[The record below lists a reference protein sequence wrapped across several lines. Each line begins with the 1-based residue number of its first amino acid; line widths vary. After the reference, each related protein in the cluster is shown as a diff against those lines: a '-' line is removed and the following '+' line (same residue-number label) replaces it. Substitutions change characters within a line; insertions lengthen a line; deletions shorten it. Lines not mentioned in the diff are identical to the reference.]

1 MPLPMVHLSVAHQ
14 LADTLPEPLDL
25 GAFYLGNIAPDAI
38 HIREGTT
45 RDDKQHTHFYPKQ
58 EDNYTGRLQKFYG
71 DYINERTS
79 EGWTSFVLGYFMH
92 VMTDYYWFR
101 SVYPAFEEQVREH
114 DQCEGVVRTKEDLA
128 RLYYK
133 ETDQIDF
140 NLYRT
145 MNWSE
150 EVWSALN
157 NSSGYEMTDRLT
169 VDEILRWR
177 ERTYSFLQG
186 KAPGIIPYYITEEV
200 VQAFVQ
206 KTVPRLIDLLAE
218 WEALR

>member
-1 MPLPMVHLSVAHQ
+1 MPLPMVHLSVAHR

-38 HIREGTT
+38 HMREGTT
-45 RDDKQHTHFYPKQ
+45 RDDKQYTHFYPEQ

-71 DYINERTS
+71 DYISERKS
-79 EGWTSFVLGYFMH
+79 EGWTSFVTGYFMH

-101 SVYPAFEEQVREH
+101 SVYPAFEEQVREQ
-114 DQCEGVVRTKEDLA
+114 DQCEGAVRTKEDLA

-157 NSSGYEMTDRLT
+157 NSSGYEMADRLT
-169 VDEILRWR
+169 ADEIIRWR
-177 ERTYSFLQG
+177 DRTFSFYMG
-186 KAPGIIPYYITEEV
+186 KRRALFRVTLP
-200 VQAFVQ
+200 
-206 KTVPRLIDLLAE
+206 KRLYELLSKKQSHV
-218 WEALR
+218 